1 MTKVRYIYRLLGQ
14 FVVSV
19 VLLPAA
25 GARWRGQPRHGE
37 APAPELPPEPV
48 QALHPDPQPQPLHLV
63 QDGPETLARPVARFR
78 QAGETSLAPLL
89 HNCVRIFGFIYIR
102 IRSVTVMAESHRRSM
117 ELASE
122 MYNLVTTASCRR
134 RRYSLAA
141 SRSGR
146 PPSVPPAAP
155 ASGSGRGSGC
165 TAMRHTTAAISH
177 PRYGSNGNGRGRVGG
192 RWLPVA
198 GEP

>member
-19 VLLPAA
+19 VLLPSA

-63 QDGPETLARPVARFR
+63 QDGPETLAHPVARFR

-89 HNCVRIFGFIYIR
+89 HNCVRIFGFIYTYTIRNRNGGEPSPIDGAGERDVPCDDRFLSSSPLFPRSLAFWTASVRASSRSR
-102 IRSVTVMAESHRRSM
+102 IRLWTWLRVHCKASHHRRHQPPTVVM
-117 ELASE
+117 ETD
-122 MYNLVTTASCRR
+122 VD
-134 RRYSLAA
+134 
-141 SRSGR
+141 
-146 PPSVPPAAP
+146 
-155 ASGSGRGSGC
+155 GS
-165 TAMRHTTAAISH
+165 
-177 PRYGSNGNGRGRVGG
+177 
-192 RWLPVA
+192 VA
-198 GEP
+198 GTSRRTLMWYLT

>member
-63 QDGPETLARPVARFR
+63 QDGPETLAHPVARFR

-146 PPSVPPAAP
+146 PPSGPPAAP

-165 TAMRHTTAAISH
+165 TARRHTTAAISH
-177 PRYGSNGNGRGRVGG
+177 PR
-192 RWLPVA
+192 
-198 GEP
+198 